1 VERKRG
7 FTLIELMLVLVVI
20 GILVAVLIPRW
31 ANSRDRAFQA
41 AMKSDLRNLA
51 TAEETYFYDN
61 ASYTTSL
68 SSLAAFRAS
77 QGVVVTVN
85 EASVSGWSAT
95 AAHPS
100 ASKQCY
106 LFIGNVSPIGAAK
119 AEGQV
124 VCQ

>member
-1 VERKRG
+1 VRRRQG
-7 FTLIELMLVLVVI
+7 FTLIELMVVLVVI

-51 TAEETYFYDN
+51 TAEESYFFDN
-61 ASYTTSL
+61 ATYTTAL
-68 SSLAAFRAS
+68 SSLPVFRAS

-85 EASVSGWSAT
+85 EATMGGWSAT
-95 AAHPS
+95 AAHQN

-106 LFIGNVSPIGAAK
+106 LYIGNASPVGAAK
-119 AEGQV
+119 LEGQV
-124 VCQ
+124 VCE